1 MVSSLA
7 SQEPS
12 AAATFRPTFERRDER
27 GVFTEILRRG
37 PWHTVITAKMRRGAV
52 LGHHYHRRTRMA
64 LYLLSGRATARIVN
78 VASADRCDVELTSGH
93 GVYLE
98 AGEAHVIC
106 FNEDSQCLL
115 LKSEPYDP
123 ADADTIAYAVEDA

>member
-1 MVSSLA
+1 MA
-7 SQEPS
+7 SPPACPTTCAE
-12 AAATFRPTFERRDER
+12 ATFRPTFERRDGR

-37 PWHTVITAKMRRGAV
+37 PWHTVITADMRRGAV

-78 VASADRCDVELTSGH
+78 VASADRRDVELTSGR

-98 AGEAHVIC
+98 AGEAHAIC
-106 FNEDSQCLL
+106 FDEDSQCLL